1 MFSPEYV
8 FFSKESAVVLRYD
21 SEWLVFVVVDVI
33 EMTDGCNLAMLMHA
47 NTNIIE
53 NYNHQKWCCKPYLK
67 DIIQIH

>member
-1 MFSPEYV
+1 MYSSQKNQPSFSD
-8 FFSKESAVVLRYD
+8 D

-53 NYNHQKWCCKPYLK
+53 NYNHQK
-67 DIIQIH
+67 

>member
-1 MFSPEYV
+1 MITYSALFSPEYNNSV
-8 FFSKESAVVLRYD
+8 WKNQPSFSDD

-53 NYNHQKWCCKPYLK
+53 NYNHQK
-67 DIIQIH
+67 